1 MEKCNSNNES
11 LNKIIS
17 EYESVFSDE
26 LGTLKDVEIE
36 IPIQPN
42 VNPKFFRA
50 CPVPYSLKDK
60 IEKELDRLVKLG
72 IYEPVYSSKWAAPI
86 VPVFKPDG
94 SICICGD
101 YKQTVNTVADCD
113 KYPVPKTE
121 DIFATLHGGEK
132 FTKLDLSQ
140 AYQQLLLSP
149 KSRELLTVNTH
160 KGLFQPT
167 HLQFGVH
174 SASGIFQRELENR
187 LVSIPFVKVR
197 SDDIL
202 VSGKNDQ
209 DHFDNLKQVL
219 KVIKANGLQLRLKK
233 CAFMQNEVIYLGYQI
248 NEDGIFPVKEKID
261 AIKSAKEPTNV
272 SELKSFLGLLNHY
285 HRHFQNFAD
294 TLEPLHNLLRKGVKW
309 EWTEK
314 EQTSFEKAKLI
325 LNETKFLVH
334 YDPQKPIILACD
346 ASPYGIG
353 AVLSHY
359 MPDGSEKPVTF
370 ASRTLSQTERN
381 YSQIEKEALAII
393 YAIKKFHQYLFGKRF
408 ILFTDHK
415 PLLGL
420 FSEKGIPNMTAAQ
433 MQRWVILLSA
443 YYYTLIYRSG
453 AENSNADFLVVFH
466 QIKRPLHLL

>member
-1 MEKCNSNNES
+1 M
-11 LNKIIS
+11 
-17 EYESVFSDE
+17 
-26 LGTLKDVEIE
+26 
-36 IPIQPN
+36 
-42 VNPKFFRA
+42 NPKFFRA
-50 CPVPYSLKDK
+50 CLVPYSLKDK

-167 HLQFGVH
+167 HLQIGVH

-219 KVIKANGLQLRLKK
+219 KVIKANGLRLRLKK
-233 CAFMQNEVIYLGYQI
+233 YAFIQNEVIYLGYKI
-248 NEDGIFPVKEKID
+248 NKDGIFPVKEKID
-261 AIKSAKEPTNV
+261 AIKSAKEPTNF
-272 SELKSFLGLLNHY
+272 SKLISFLGLLNYY

-294 TLEPLHNLLRKGVKW
+294 TLEPLHDFLRRGVKW
-309 EWTEK
+309 ERTEK
-314 EQTSFEKAKLI
+314 EQASFEKAKLI
-325 LNETKFLVH
+325 LNKTKFLVH

-346 ASPYGIG
+346 ASPYSIG

-359 MPDGSEKPVTF
+359 ISDGSEKPVTF

-381 YSQIEKEALAII
+381 YSQIEKEALVII
-393 YAIKKFHQYLFGKRF
+393 FAIKKFHQYLFGKRF
-408 ILFTDHK
+408 C
-415 PLLGL
+415 
-420 FSEKGIPNMTAAQ
+420 S
-433 MQRWVILLSA
+433 
-443 YYYTLIYRSG
+443 
-453 AENSNADFLVVFH
+453 
-466 QIKRPLHLL
+466 QIINHY

>member
-1 MEKCNSNNES
+1 MSCKLKTYSGKIVNPKGQCEIEFYYENKKVKTLFLITDKKSPNVLGRDILGKLKLNWESIFNSYVVTEKCNSNNES

-42 VNPKFFRA
+42 VNPKFFQA

-121 DIFATLHGGEK
+121 DIFATLHCGEK

-219 KVIKANGLQLRLKK
+219 KVIKANGLRLRLKK
-233 CAFMQNEVIYLGYQI
+233 CAFMQNEVIYLGYKI
-248 NEDGIFPVKEKID
+248 NKDSIFPVKEKID
-261 AIKSAKEPTNV
+261 AIKSAKEPTN
-272 SELKSFLGLLNHY
+272 
-285 HRHFQNFAD
+285 
-294 TLEPLHNLLRKGVKW
+294 
-309 EWTEK
+309 
-314 EQTSFEKAKLI
+314 I
-325 LNETKFLVH
+325 
-334 YDPQKPIILACD
+334 
-346 ASPYGIG
+346 
-353 AVLSHY
+353 
-359 MPDGSEKPVTF
+359 
-370 ASRTLSQTERN
+370 
-381 YSQIEKEALAII
+381 
-393 YAIKKFHQYLFGKRF
+393 
-408 ILFTDHK
+408 
-415 PLLGL
+415 
-420 FSEKGIPNMTAAQ
+420 
-433 MQRWVILLSA
+433 
-443 YYYTLIYRSG
+443 
-453 AENSNADFLVVFH
+453 
-466 QIKRPLHLL
+466 

>member
-1 MEKCNSNNES
+1 M
-11 LNKIIS
+11 
-17 EYESVFSDE
+17 
-26 LGTLKDVEIE
+26 
-36 IPIQPN
+36 
-42 VNPKFFRA
+42 
-50 CPVPYSLKDK
+50 
-60 IEKELDRLVKLG
+60 
-72 IYEPVYSSKWAAPI
+72 
-86 VPVFKPDG
+86 
-94 SICICGD
+94 
-101 YKQTVNTVADCD
+101 ADCD
-113 KYPVPKTE
+113 KYPAPKTE
-121 DIFATLHGGEK
+121 DIFATLYGGEK

-140 AYQQLLLSP
+140 AYQQLL
-149 KSRELLTVNTH
+149 SRELLTVNTH

-167 HLQFGVH
+167 RLQFRVH

-187 LVSIPFVKVR
+187 LICLVSIPFVKVR

-202 VSGKNDQ
+202 VSSKNNQ

-219 KVIKANGLQLRLKK
+219 KVIKANGLRLRLKK
-233 CAFMQNEVIYLGYQI
+233 CNFMQNEVIYLGYKI
-248 NEDGIFPVKEKID
+248 NMDSIFLVKEKID
-261 AIKSAKEPTNV
+261 AIKSTKEPTNV

-346 ASPYGIG
+346 ISPYGIG

-359 MPDGSEKPVTF
+359 MLDGSEKPVTF
-370 ASRTLSQTERN
+370 ASQTLSQTERN

-393 YAIKKFHQYLFGKRF
+393 FAIKKFHQYLFGKRF
-408 ILFTDHK
+408 ILLTDHK

-420 FSEKGIPNMTAAQ
+420 FSEKKGIPNMAAAR
-433 MQRWVILLSA
+433 MQRQAILLSA
-443 YYYTLIYRSG
+443 YDYTLKYQSG
-453 AENSNADFLVVFH
+453 AENSNADFSVIF
-466 QIKRPLHLL
+466 QQMKRPLHLL